1 MSLPPAPLNLPLRK
15 GALVTVDSSGNPTS
29 AIVFQY
35 NPASLRRRLSPYLA
49 SDAQA
54 GERTEAPRFAGAAGG
69 TISVSIQLDA
79 TEAMNAMNQGAAS
92 GSSWSGIFPQ
102 LAALE
107 LLLYPPTSQ
116 VTSDQNLISQGTIEI
131 IPLEVPRTLFVW
143 GPNRVVPVLVSDLDV
158 NEELH
163 DPDLNPIR
171 ATATLS
177 LRVLTYSD
185 LDSDDPGYKQFMAY
199 QQNMQ
204 TVAQAVNG
212 TSNLSQQTGVSFG

>member
-35 NPASLRRRLSPYLA
+35 NPASLRRRLQPYLA
-49 SDAQA
+49 SDAEA

-79 TEAMNAMNQGAAS
+79 TDAMCQGAAS

-131 IPLEVPRTLFVW
+131 VPLEVPRTLFVW
-143 GPNRVVPVLVSDLDV
+143 GPNRVVPVMVSDLDV

-163 DPDLNPIR
+163 DLDLNPIR

-185 LDSDDPGYKQFMAY
+185 LDTDDPGYKQFMAY

-204 TVAQAVNG
+204 TVAQSVTG
-212 TSNLSQQTGVSFG
+212 TSNLGQQTGVSFG

>member
-15 GALVTVDSSGNPTS
+15 GALVTVNSSGNPTS
-29 AIVFQY
+29 SIVFQY
-35 NPASLRRRLSPYLA
+35 NPETLRRRLQPYLA

-69 TISVSIQLDA
+69 TITVAILLDA
-79 TEAMNAMNQGAAS
+79 TYAMNSGAAS
-92 GSSWSGIFPQ
+92 SSSWSGIFPQ

-116 VTSDQNLISQGTIEI
+116 VTNDQNLIGQGQIEVV
-131 IPLEVPRTLFVW
+131 PLPVPRTLFVW
-143 GPNRVVPVLVSDLDV
+143 GPNRVVPVMLSDLDV
-158 NEELH
+158 TEELY
-163 DPDLNPIR
+163 DTYLNPVR
-171 ATATLS
+171 AKVNLS

-185 LDSDDPGYKQFMAY
+185 LDADDPGYKQFLAY

-204 TVAQAVNG
+204 TLAQAVTG
-212 TSNLSQQTGVSFG
+212 TGGLAQQTGVTFG